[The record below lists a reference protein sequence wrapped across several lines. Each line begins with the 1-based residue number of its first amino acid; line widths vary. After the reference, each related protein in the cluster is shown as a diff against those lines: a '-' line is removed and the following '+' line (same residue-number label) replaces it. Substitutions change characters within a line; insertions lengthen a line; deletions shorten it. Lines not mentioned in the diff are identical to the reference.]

1 MYKSS
6 VPRAHFNIP
15 LPQPVSVEMRS
26 LTSEKK
32 QLLTM
37 VKDYLKKKSDRK
49 TTLEGL
55 TNLEKTL
62 AKSA

>member
-6 VPRAHFNIP
+6 VPRAHFSVP
-15 LPQPVSVEMRS
+15 LPQPVSVPMRS

-32 QLLTM
+32 QLLLL

-49 TTLEGL
+49 TTLAGL
-55 TNLEKTL
+55 TTLEKAL